1 MKPVPVIKDKLYIPK
16 KDVDPNVL
24 KQNYEVL
31 QFDDAIC
38 SKCEYFHDRPCS
50 VCAQGCEGFI
60 TKLRTWGVKKVKGVQ
75 YVYVPVGNAFKIK
88 RLFGIDLS
96 KVKDV
101 RPENKFDYPIKFTGT
116 LRHGEKVNG
125 FPTAD
130 QVTITKDYLKYKFGL
145 INAQPRSGKCQVYD
159 TLIVANNKIRK
170 IGDVVGNIPEDITV
184 PVDNIQVFGKEGV
197 NKVSHLFRSKSKTVK
212 IVTEDG
218 FTVEGT
224 PEHRMWVN
232 NGEWKQLKDI
242 TTNDFLCLSTQS
254 IPEIPVASFDVCSKI
269 ADELEHNSHYI
280 LPDNFYDLS
289 VVMGVY
295 KILFLDKDSV
305 SIANKELESILQ
317 KCFTLLGNP
326 VGIDSGLVKLN
337 KTESK
342 VSSIIFNDFL
352 SPVFDLTV
360 PKYHDYYANGLISHN
375 TVMSVFCC
383 CKIGVKTIVIAKQEE
398 FLNNFYKTFMSMTN
412 VPKIEKKL
420 GHPIVKVVK
429 DVKEMKNLQVA
440 LVTYQKFIRESGDKR
455 IKKYING
462 RYSFLILDEVHG
474 AAAVSF
480 AKFVNKLVMKYRL
493 GLSATPLRKDGRDC
507 LIKEIVGPIVAKSS
521 AIGMVPIVDITETGV
536 CTTKYKGSGP
546 GNWVYAMKWLYSSA
560 ERNKLIV
567 NQVFRDINAGHKCI
581 LIPTD
586 HKKHMNLLVEMIRKK
601 AKKLARK
608 GTLLNGESID
618 WRNFVAGF
626 YSGCNRKDI
635 LDKADQGIHRVIVAV
650 RSMVKEG
657 IDIRAPSCIYIQ
669 TPMSANPQPVG
680 SPFFYQLANRVCT
693 PYAGKRQPVI
703 RVFID
708 GLSQSLGCL
717 RSMMTYELFP
727 GLRRGKN
734 GESPRYK
741 MASATCR
748 RVWDI
753 IAQARKNAYKPLD
766 RKQRYEQYAKYNNEY
781 DKQKGTW
788 WNSYKDLS

>member
-145 INAQPRSGKCQVYD
+145 INAQPRSGK
-159 TLIVANNKIRK
+159 
-170 IGDVVGNIPEDITV
+170 
-184 PVDNIQVFGKEGV
+184 
-197 NKVSHLFRSKSKTVK
+197 
-212 IVTEDG
+212 
-218 FTVEGT
+218 
-224 PEHRMWVN
+224 
-232 NGEWKQLKDI
+232 
-242 TTNDFLCLSTQS
+242 
-254 IPEIPVASFDVCSKI
+254 
-269 ADELEHNSHYI
+269 
-280 LPDNFYDLS
+280 
-289 VVMGVY
+289 
-295 KILFLDKDSV
+295 
-305 SIANKELESILQ
+305 
-317 KCFTLLGNP
+317 
-326 VGIDSGLVKLN
+326 
-337 KTESK
+337 
-342 VSSIIFNDFL
+342 
-352 SPVFDLTV
+352 
-360 PKYHDYYANGLISHN
+360 

-455 IKKYING
+455 IKKCING

-717 RSMMTYELFP
+717 RSLMTYELFP